1 MTSGELSCKEFV
13 ELVTDYLERALPPEE
28 VTRFEAH
35 LELCNGC
42 AVYLD
47 QMALTMRWVGKLT
60 EEDVSEEAR
69 DRLLKI
75 FREWKNNN

>member
-13 ELVTDYLERALPPEE
+13 ELVTDYLEGALPPEE
-28 VTRFEAH
+28 VTRFKAH
-35 LELCNGC
+35 LVLCNGC

-47 QMALTMRWVGKLT
+47 QMALTMRWAGKLT

-75 FREWKNNN
+75 FREWKTNN